1 MTNQQQLLHAIR
13 QEKLKPRLMEL
24 LDAGLTRETIE
35 ACLKEHA
42 PTPQRDNTTHRKA
55 LRALIAARTD

>member
-35 ACLKEHA
+35 ACMKDHVPIPWRE
-42 PTPQRDNTTHRKA
+42 NTTHRA